1 MLRIGL
7 TGGIGSGKSLVA
19 SVLEQMGYPVFYSDR
34 EAKALYDTH
43 EVLKTELIAL
53 IGTELYDATG
63 FKKDLL
69 IEAIFENPALKEK
82 IERLVHPKVRAAFE
96 EWAAHQN
103 TELVFNEAAIL
114 FETGAYV
121 QFDATILVIAPAE
134 LRLERVVARDG
145 LSIQEIEKRIK
156 TQWPDS
162 QKINLTDFII
172 ENDGKAILKQIEAIV
187 AELLKVDKKR

>member
-43 EVLKTELIAL
+43 QVLKSELIAL

-63 FKKDLL
+63 FKKALL

-96 EWAAHQN
+96 EWAARQS

-114 FETGAYV
+114 FETGAYL
-121 QFDATILVIAPAE
+121 QFDATILVTAPVE
-134 LRLERVVARDG
+134 LRLQRVVARDG
-145 LSIQEIEKRIK
+145 LSIQEIEKRIQ
-156 TQWPDS
+156 TQWPDE
-162 QKINLTDFII
+162 QKKLYADFII
-172 ENDGKAILKQIEAIV
+172 ENDGRAMLKQIEAILNS
-187 AELLKVDKKR
+187 LLKDRY

>member
-19 SVLEQMGYPVFYSDR
+19 SVLEQMGYPVFYSDI

-43 EVLKTELIAL
+43 QVLKTELIAL
-53 IGTELYDATG
+53 IGAELFDATG
-63 FKKDLL
+63 FKKDIL

-82 IERLVHPKVRAAFE
+82 IESLVHPKVRAAFE
-96 EWAAHQN
+96 EWAAQQN

-114 FETGAYV
+114 FETRAYL
-121 QFDATILVIAPAE
+121 QFDATILVTAPVN

-145 LSIQEIEKRIK
+145 LSIREIEKRMAS
-156 TQWPDS
+156 QWSDE
-162 QKINLTDFII
+162 QKIVHADFII
-172 ENDGKAILKQIEAIV
+172 ENDGRAILKQIEKILNS
-187 AELLKVDKKR
+187 LLKDSD